1 MAQQNSPHGYSSTA
15 RVRNIADS
23 APQNTQELA
32 EKFAGQ
38 AREYGELAQDA
49 ASKVKPF
56 LEKSLKEQPMAT
68 LAGAAVVAFL
78 LGALWRK

>member
-1 MAQQNSPHGYSSTA
+1 MAQQNSPHDYSSTA
-15 RVRNIADS
+15 RVGNIADS
-23 APQNTQELA
+23 AAQNTQELT
-32 EKFAGQ
+32 EKFAEQ

-56 LEKSLKEQPMAT
+56 LEKSLKEQPLAT